1 MVKSNKRRIM
11 KFAWRHN
18 LIYPTLLLLWILLR
32 KGNTFILS
40 KVFNFSKNLIFTL
53 LMFFA
58 EFATGLILY
67 LYQKSFLHKKK
78 GKKGAPLIYKVNKMS
93 RPDSY
98 IKIVFIILVA
108 GYSDFV
114 EFILSTNYIP
124 KFSKSSSSLDMRA
137 GGISTISSA
146 LFFHY
151 LLKFPILRHQVFSL
165 LIIGICFILII
176 ALEYYFQDIN
186 IFLSYQDFSLKIFLI
201 ILEQFFHSLLD
212 SCERYVVEYNSINMF
227 LVLSLE
233 GFFGFWITF
242 GFLYSE
248 DTHEIQLK
256 KIYTEKSTGMFAL
269 FILLLFFYV
278 VLCGLKNAYRVVTNK
293 LFSPMTKSLTDYFL
307 NPFFLIQNYLE
318 GDFVT
323 SGKQNIF
330 YFLVNFV
337 LAIFINLFGC
347 VFNEII
353 ILFFWDLERDTY
365 NQISYRSDWNYINDV
380 SEISGKMDEDS
391 ELDN

>member
-1 MVKSNKRRIM
+1 
-11 KFAWRHN
+11 
-18 LIYPTLLLLWILLR
+18 
-32 KGNTFILS
+32 
-40 KVFNFSKNLIFTL
+40 
-53 LMFFA
+53 
-58 EFATGLILY
+58 
-67 LYQKSFLHKKK
+67 
-78 GKKGAPLIYKVNKMS
+78 
-93 RPDSY
+93 
-98 IKIVFIILVA
+98 
-108 GYSDFV
+108 
-114 EFILSTNYIP
+114 
-124 KFSKSSSSLDMRA
+124 
-137 GGISTISSA
+137 
-146 LFFHY
+146 
-151 LLKFPILRHQVFSL
+151 
-165 LIIGICFILII
+165 
-176 ALEYYFQDIN
+176 
-186 IFLSYQDFSLKIFLI
+186 
-201 ILEQFFHSLLD
+201 
-212 SCERYVVEYNSINMF
+212 MF

-248 DTHEIQLK
+248 DTHKIQLK
-256 KIYTEKSTGMFAL
+256 KIYKEKSTGMFAL
-269 FILLLFFYV
+269 FIFLLFIYV

-323 SGKQNIF
+323 SGKQNVI

-337 LAIFINLFGC
+337 LAIIINLFGC

-380 SEISGKMDEDS
+380 SEVSGKMDEDS

>member
-1 MVKSNKRRIM
+1 
-11 KFAWRHN
+11 
-18 LIYPTLLLLWILLR
+18 
-32 KGNTFILS
+32 
-40 KVFNFSKNLIFTL
+40 
-53 LMFFA
+53 
-58 EFATGLILY
+58 
-67 LYQKSFLHKKK
+67 
-78 GKKGAPLIYKVNKMS
+78 MS

-98 IKIVFIILVA
+98 IKIAFIILVA

-124 KFSKSSSSLDMRA
+124 KFPKSSGSLDMRA

-151 LLKFPILRHQVFSL
+151 LLKFPIYRHQVFSL
-165 LIIGICFILII
+165 LIIGICFIII
-176 ALEYYFQDIN
+176 ILLEYYYQDIN
-186 IFLSYQDFSLKIFLI
+186 IFINYEDFSLKIFLI

-212 SCERYVVEYNSINMF
+212 SCEKYVVEYNFINMF

-242 GFLYSE
+242 GLPFTE
-248 DTHEIQLK
+248 DTHKIQLK
-256 KIYTEKSTGMFAL
+256 KIYKEKSGGMFTL
-269 FILLLFFYV
+269 FIFLLFIYV

-307 NPFFLIQNYLE
+307 NPLFLIQNYLE

-330 YFLVNFV
+330 YFVVNFV
-337 LAIFINLFGC
+337 FAIIINLFGC

-353 ILFFWDLERDTY
+353 ILFFCNLERDTY
-365 NQISYRSDWNYINDV
+365 NQVSFRSDSNYINEL

>member
-1 MVKSNKRRIM
+1 
-11 KFAWRHN
+11 
-18 LIYPTLLLLWILLR
+18 
-32 KGNTFILS
+32 
-40 KVFNFSKNLIFTL
+40 
-53 LMFFA
+53 MFFA

-67 LYQKSFLHKKK
+67 LYQKSFLYKKK
-78 GKKGAPLIYKVNKMS
+78 AKKGAVLIYKENKMS

-98 IKIVFIILVA
+98 IKIAFIILVA

-124 KFSKSSSSLDMRA
+124 KFPKSSGSLDMRA

-151 LLKFPILRHQVFSL
+151 LLKFPIYRHQVFSL
-165 LIIGICFILII
+165 LIIGICFIII
-176 ALEYYFQDIN
+176 ILLEYYYQDIN
-186 IFLSYQDFSLKIFLI
+186 IFINYEDFSLKIFLI

-212 SCERYVVEYNSINMF
+212 SCEKYVVEYNFINMF

-242 GFLYSE
+242 GLPFTE
-248 DTHEIQLK
+248 DTHKIQLK
-256 KIYTEKSTGMFAL
+256 KIYKEKSGGMFTL
-269 FILLLFFYV
+269 FIFLLFIYV

-307 NPFFLIQNYLE
+307 NPLFLIQNYLE

-337 LAIFINLFGC
+337 FAIIINLFGC

-353 ILFFWDLERDTY
+353 ILFFCNLERDTY
-365 NQISYRSDWNYINDV
+365 NQVSFRSDSNYINEL
-380 SEISGKMDEDS
+380 SEIAGKMDEDS

>member
-1 MVKSNKRRIM
+1 
-11 KFAWRHN
+11 
-18 LIYPTLLLLWILLR
+18 
-32 KGNTFILS
+32 
-40 KVFNFSKNLIFTL
+40 
-53 LMFFA
+53 MFFA
-58 EFATGLILY
+58 EFVTGLILY

-78 GKKGAPLIYKVNKMS
+78 AKKGASLIYKENKMS

-124 KFSKSSSSLDMRA
+124 KFPKSSGSLDMRA

-165 LIIGICFILII
+165 LIIAFCFILII

-212 SCERYVVEYNSINMF
+212 SCEKYVVEYNSINMF

-256 KIYTEKSTGMFAL
+256 KIYTEKSTGMFSL
-269 FILLLFFYV
+269 FIFLLFIYV

-323 SGKQNIF
+323 SGKQNII

-337 LAIFINLFGC
+337 LAIIINLFGC